1 MPIVTDEATFLPVS
15 GTYPGI
21 QGPKK
26 DYFLLN
32 PDQMERGGSRLG
44 QSTWKGPGVPYHILT
59 FLIVHTKHTLCP
71 TSLFVSMHLV
81 EAESCPIVLFGGSD
95 TVFQFSQLFSNSVAA
110 KLSSF

>member
-1 MPIVTDEATFLPVS
+1 MAIFW
-15 GTYPGI
+15 
-21 QGPKK
+21 
-26 DYFLLN
+26 LN
-32 PDQMERGGSRLG
+32 PGQMNRGGSRLG
-44 QSTWKGPGVPYHILT
+44 QSTKKGPDVPYHILT